1 MRSVFKVD
9 ASIGKNE
16 ISLLDFTQR
25 YLEYSGEVGLKS
37 FNSLRKESESILSS
51 GDFYNLF
58 ISSFRMLDS
67 MRVRETFV
75 KLIFDS
81 IDSNRDGQ
89 ISPDEYITWVKDFIG
104 NPHPLQNQRKRY
116 YVREDD
122 IAIPPTG

>member
-9 ASIGKNE
+9 ISIGKNE

-37 FNSLRKESESILSS
+37 FNSLRKESESILNS

-58 ISSFRMLDS
+58 ISSFRSLDS
-67 MRVRETFV
+67 MRARETFI

-89 ISPDEYITWVKDFIG
+89 ISP
-104 NPHPLQNQRKRY
+104 
-116 YVREDD
+116 
-122 IAIPPTG
+122 